1 MKYFALAALG
11 TLITASAFAAPETL
25 KIDPAHTHPSFETDH
40 MGGLSVWRGKFVKTS
55 GTIVLDRAAGTG
67 TVDITI
73 DTSSIDTGLPDLDEH
88 VRSADMLD
96 VAKYP
101 TATYKGKLVKFNGNA
116 PTEVEGTFTLRGI
129 SRPLNLKIRQF
140 LCKPHP
146 FTKKEVCGADATASF
161 NRFDY
166 GVTYGKDFGFKD
178 FVNLQIQVEANSTT

>member
-1 MKYFALAALG
+1 
-11 TLITASAFAAPETL
+11 
-25 KIDPAHTHPSFETDH
+25 
-40 MGGLSVWRGKFVKTS
+40 
-55 GTIVLDRAAGTG
+55 
-67 TVDITI
+67 
-73 DTSSIDTGLPDLDEH
+73 
-88 VRSADMLD
+88 MLD

-129 SRPLNLKIRQF
+129 SRPLNLRIRQF

>member
-1 MKYFALAALG
+1 MKQFALAAFG
-11 TLITASAFAAPETL
+11 TLIATSAFAAPETL

-55 GTIVLDRAAGTG
+55 GTIVLDRAARTG

-88 VRSADMLD
+88 VRSPDMLD

-101 TATYKGKLVKFNGNA
+101 TATYKGKLVKFNGDA

-129 SRPLNLKIRQF
+129 SRPLTLHIRQF

-146 FTKKEVCGADATASF
+146 MTRKEVCGADATASF

-166 GVTYGKDFGFKD
+166 GVNFGKNFGFKNY
-178 FVNLQIQVEANSTT
+178 VNLQIQVEANSTT